1 MNEAY
6 ITLGKSGKGELVVKK
21 SEFIGYAS
29 HIKNEEQ
36 ALDFIAS
43 VRRRH
48 ADAKHN
54 VYAYMLKSNN
64 IMRYSDDKEPQGSA
78 GVPVLDVIRK
88 GGFTDA
94 VIVVT
99 RYFGGVLLGV
109 GGLVR
114 AYSAAAKLA
123 VEDAGI
129 VKYELF
135 TILSFRC
142 DYKTYPKI
150 QSEISK
156 IPAKI
161 DNVEYGEDIEIT
173 ISLPKDIANDFCSA
187 VSELSLG
194 KIQVENKGSRYDTR

>member
-1 MNEAY
+1 MDEVY

-29 HIKNEEQ
+29 HIENEEQ

-114 AYSAAAKLA
+114 AYSGAAKLA

-194 KIQVENKGSRYDTR
+194 KIQVENKGSHYDTR